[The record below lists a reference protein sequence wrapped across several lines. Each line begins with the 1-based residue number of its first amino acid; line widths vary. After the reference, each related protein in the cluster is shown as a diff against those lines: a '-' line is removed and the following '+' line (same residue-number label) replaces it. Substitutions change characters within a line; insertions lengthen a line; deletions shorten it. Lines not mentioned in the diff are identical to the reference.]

1 MDHGREL
8 DPLRHVHESDQQ
20 SHVCVNLYPAR
31 GILWMDDECFRCYDR
46 NNRKGHLQ
54 YTVS

>member
-8 DPLRHVHESDQQ
+8 DPLRHVHELDQQ
-20 SHVCVNLYPAR
+20 SRACVNLYPAR